1 MSKLKKQDILLE
13 SGTGELEIL
22 NFTVD
27 DSSYAINVLKVRE
40 ILRIKKGD
48 IKKLPDKSDVIL
60 GMTNIRG
67 DVIMIVNLSSY
78 LNSELIEN
86 DGIIMAIL
94 AEFNATKI
102 LFAVDDV
109 LGIDR
114 IGWDDIQPP
123 DRMMGELINGVIKSD
138 ENKDLINF
146 LNFEKILED
155 LQPEIG
161 NEIDVQP
168 EASADLRARRK
179 NITLALADDS
189 PTTRNMIK
197 DTLVEAGYEDF
208 KIYSDGQKLYEHL
221 LEIKENNPD
230 DSILDHV
237 QGIITDIEMPN
248 MDGHTLIRKIHEDR
262 YLRKLPTVI
271 FSSLISDDLL
281 HKGKEVGADAQITK
295 PELDKMVGVIDELVK
310 AKKPVADY

>member
-1 MSKLKKQDILLE
+1 MKQKQNILLE

-22 NFTVD
+22 KFIVD

-40 ILRIKKGD
+40 ILRIEKGD
-48 IKKLPDKSDVIL
+48 IKKLPEKSDVIL

-86 DGIIMAIL
+86 DGVIMAIL

-102 LFAVDDV
+102 LFAVDNV
-109 LGIDR
+109 VGIDR

-123 DRMMGELINGVIKSD
+123 DRMMGELVNGVIKSD
-138 ENKDLINF
+138 TDKDLINF

-155 LQPEIG
+155 LQPKLG
-161 NEIDVQP
+161 NNVDVKP

-179 NITLALADDS
+179 NKTLALADDS

-197 DTLVEAGYEDF
+197 DTLVEAGYQDF
-208 KIYSDGQKLYEHL
+208 KIFSDGRQLLDHL
-221 LEIKENNPD
+221 LEIKEKYPE
-230 DSILDHV
+230 DSVLDHV

-271 FSSLISDDLL
+271 FSSLISEDLL
-281 HKGKEVGADAQITK
+281 HKGKDVGADAQITK
-295 PELDKMVGVIDELVK
+295 PELDKLVGVVDQLVK
-310 AKKPVADY
+310 AVKPIADY

>member
-1 MSKLKKQDILLE
+1 MANKMKKQDILLE

-22 NFTVD
+22 KFIVA

-40 ILRIKKGD
+40 ILRLKKED

-86 DGIIMAIL
+86 DGVVMTIL

-102 LFAVDDV
+102 LFAVDNV
-109 LGIDR
+109 AGIDR

-123 DRMMGELINGVIKSD
+123 DRMMGELVNGVIRSD
-138 ENKDLINF
+138 DKDLINF

-155 LQPEIG
+155 LQPEMG
-161 NEIDVQP
+161 NRVDVKP

-179 NITLALADDS
+179 NKTLALADDS

-197 DTLVEAGYEDF
+197 DTLVEAGYQDF

-221 LEIKENNPD
+221 LEIKEENPE
-230 DSILDHV
+230 DSILEHV

-262 YLRKLPTVI
+262 YLRELPTVI
-271 FSSLISDDLL
+271 FSSLISEDLL
-281 HKGKEVGADAQITK
+281 HKGKAVGADAQITK
-295 PELDKMVGVIDELVK
+295 PELDKMVGVIDQLVK
-310 AKKPVADY
+310 AVKPVADY

>member
-1 MSKLKKQDILLE
+1 MAKKQDILLE

-22 NFTVD
+22 KFIVD

-40 ILRIKKGD
+40 IKRVNRED
-48 IKKLPDKSDVIL
+48 IKKLPEKSDVIL

-78 LNSELIEN
+78 LNSELKEN
-86 DGIIMAIL
+86 NNVIMAIL
-94 AEFNATKI
+94 AEFNNTQI

-109 LGIDR
+109 VGIDR

-123 DRMMGELINGVIKSD
+123 DRMMGELVNGVIKSD
-138 ENKDLINF
+138 NNDLINF

-161 NEIDVQP
+161 NEVDVQP
-168 EASADLRARRK
+168 EATADVRARRK
-179 NITLALADDS
+179 NKTLALADDS
-189 PTTRNMIK
+189 PTTRGMIK
-197 DTLVEAGYEDF
+197 DTLVEAGYQDF
-208 KIYSDGQKLYEHL
+208 KIFSDGQKLYDHL
-221 LEIKENNPD
+221 LEIKEENPE

-262 YLRKLPTVI
+262 YLRKLPTII
-271 FSSLISDDLL
+271 FSSLISEDLL

-295 PELDKMVGVIDELVK
+295 PELDKMVGVVDELVK

>member
-1 MSKLKKQDILLE
+1 
-13 SGTGELEIL
+13 
-22 NFTVD
+22 
-27 DSSYAINVLKVRE
+27 
-40 ILRIKKGD
+40 
-48 IKKLPDKSDVIL
+48 
-60 GMTNIRG
+60 
-67 DVIMIVNLSSY
+67 
-78 LNSELIEN
+78 
-86 DGIIMAIL
+86 
-94 AEFNATKI
+94 
-102 LFAVDDV
+102 
-109 LGIDR
+109 
-114 IGWDDIQPP
+114 
-123 DRMMGELINGVIKSD
+123 MMGELINGVIKSD

>member
-1 MSKLKKQDILLE
+1 MKQKQNILLE

-22 NFTVD
+22 KFIVD

-48 IKKLPDKSDVIL
+48 IKKLPEKSDVIL

-86 DGIIMAIL
+86 DGVIMAIL

-102 LFAVDDV
+102 LFAVDNV
-109 LGIDR
+109 VGIDR

-123 DRMMGELINGVIKSD
+123 DRMMGELVNGVIRSD
-138 ENKDLINF
+138 DKDLINF

-155 LQPEIG
+155 LQPKLG
-161 NEIDVQP
+161 NNVDVKP

-179 NITLALADDS
+179 NKTLALADDS

-197 DTLVEAGYEDF
+197 DTLVEAGYQDF
-208 KIYSDGQKLYEHL
+208 KIFSDGRQLLDHL
-221 LEIKENNPD
+221 LEIKEKYPE
-230 DSILDHV
+230 DSVLDHV

-271 FSSLISDDLL
+271 FSSLISEDLL

-295 PELDKMVGVIDELVK
+295 PELDKLVGVVDQLVK
-310 AKKPVADY
+310 AVKPIADY

>member
-1 MSKLKKQDILLE
+1 MANKQDILLE

-22 NFTVD
+22 KFTVD

-40 ILRIKKGD
+40 ILRIKKKD
-48 IKKLPDKSDVIL
+48 IKKLPEKSDVIM

-86 DGIIMAIL
+86 EEVVMAIS
-94 AEFNATKI
+94 AEFNNTKI
-102 LFAVDDV
+102 LFAVDNV
-109 LGIDR
+109 VGINR
-114 IGWDDIQPP
+114 IGWDDIQAP
-123 DRMMGELINGVIKSD
+123 DRMMGELVNGVIKSED
-138 ENKDLINF
+138 KDLINF

-155 LQPEIG
+155 LQPELG
-161 NEIDVQP
+161 NEVDVQP
-168 EASADLRARRK
+168 EAPAELRARRK
-179 NITLALADDS
+179 NKTLALADDS

-208 KIYSDGQKLYEHL
+208 KIFSDGQKLYEHL

-230 DSILDHV
+230 ESILDHV

-271 FSSLISDDLL
+271 FSSLISEDLL

-295 PELDKMVGVIDELVK
+295 PELDKMVGIIDQLVK
-310 AKKPVADY
+310 AREPVSDY

>member
-1 MSKLKKQDILLE
+1 MKQKQDILLE

-22 NFTVD
+22 KFIVD

-48 IKKLPDKSDVIL
+48 IKKLPEKSDVIL

-86 DGIIMAIL
+86 DGVIMAIL

-102 LFAVDDV
+102 LFAVDNV
-109 LGIDR
+109 VGIDR

-123 DRMMGELINGVIKSD
+123 DRMMGELVNGVIRSD
-138 ENKDLINF
+138 DKDLINF

-155 LQPEIG
+155 LQPKLG
-161 NEIDVQP
+161 NNVDVKP

-179 NITLALADDS
+179 NKTLALADDS

-197 DTLVEAGYEDF
+197 DTLVEAGYQDF
-208 KIYSDGQKLYEHL
+208 KIFSDGRQLLDHL
-221 LEIKENNPD
+221 LEIKEKYPE
-230 DSILDHV
+230 DSVLDHV

-271 FSSLISDDLL
+271 FSSLISEDLL

-295 PELDKMVGVIDELVK
+295 PELDKLVGVVDQLVK
-310 AKKPVADY
+310 AVKPIADY

>member
-1 MSKLKKQDILLE
+1 MMKQKQDILLE

-22 NFTVD
+22 KFIVD

-48 IKKLPDKSDVIL
+48 IKKLPEKSDVIL

-86 DGIIMAIL
+86 DGVIMAIL

-102 LFAVDDV
+102 LFAVDNV
-109 LGIDR
+109 VGIDR

-123 DRMMGELINGVIKSD
+123 DRMMGELVNGVIRSD
-138 ENKDLINF
+138 DKDLINF

-155 LQPEIG
+155 LQPKLG
-161 NEIDVQP
+161 NNVDVKP

-179 NITLALADDS
+179 NKTLALADDS

-197 DTLVEAGYEDF
+197 DTLVEAGYQDF
-208 KIYSDGQKLYEHL
+208 KIFSDGRQLLDHL
-221 LEIKENNPD
+221 LEIKEKYPE
-230 DSILDHV
+230 DSVLDHV

-271 FSSLISDDLL
+271 FSSLISEDLL

-295 PELDKMVGVIDELVK
+295 PELDKLVGVVDQLVK
-310 AKKPVADY
+310 AVKPIADY

>member
-1 MSKLKKQDILLE
+1 MKAKQDILLE

-22 NFTVD
+22 KFIVD

-48 IKKLPDKSDVIL
+48 IKKLPEKSDVIL

-86 DGIIMAIL
+86 DGVIMAIL

-102 LFAVDDV
+102 LFAVDNV
-109 LGIDR
+109 VGIDR

-123 DRMMGELINGVIKSD
+123 DRMMGELVNGVIKSD
-138 ENKDLINF
+138 TDKDLINF

-155 LQPEIG
+155 LQPELG
-161 NEIDVQP
+161 NKVDVKP

-179 NITLALADDS
+179 NKTLALADDS

-197 DTLVEAGYEDF
+197 DTLVEAGYQDF
-208 KIYSDGQKLYEHL
+208 KIFSDGRQLLDHL
-221 LEIKENNPD
+221 LEIKEKYPE
-230 DSILDHV
+230 DSVLDHV

-271 FSSLISDDLL
+271 FSSLISEDLL
-281 HKGKEVGADAQITK
+281 HKGKDVGADAQITK
-295 PELDKMVGVIDELVK
+295 PELDKLVGVVDQLVK
-310 AKKPVADY
+310 AVKPVSDY

>member
-1 MSKLKKQDILLE
+1 MAKKQDILLE

-22 NFTVD
+22 KFIVD

-40 ILRIKKGD
+40 IKRVNRKD
-48 IKKLPDKSDVIL
+48 IKKLPEKSDVIL

-78 LNSELIEN
+78 LNSELKEN
-86 DGIIMAIL
+86 NNVIMAIL
-94 AEFNATKI
+94 AEFNNTQI

-109 LGIDR
+109 VGIDR

-123 DRMMGELINGVIKSD
+123 DRMMGELVNGVIKSND
-138 ENKDLINF
+138 NDLINF

-161 NEIDVQP
+161 NEVDVQP
-168 EASADLRARRK
+168 EAPADLRARRK
-179 NITLALADDS
+179 NKTLALADDS
-189 PTTRNMIK
+189 PTTRGMIK
-197 DTLVEAGYEDF
+197 DTLVEAGYQDF
-208 KIYSDGQKLYEHL
+208 KIFSDGQKLYDYL
-221 LEIKENNPD
+221 LEIKEENPE

-262 YLRKLPTVI
+262 YLRKLPTII
-271 FSSLISDDLL
+271 FSSLISEDLL

-295 PELDKMVGVIDELVK
+295 PELDKMVGVVDELVK

>member
-1 MSKLKKQDILLE
+1 MAKTKKQDILLE

-22 NFTVD
+22 KFIVD
-27 DSSYAINVLKVRE
+27 GSSYAINVLKVRE
-40 ILRIKKGD
+40 ILRVPKED
-48 IKKLPDKSDVIL
+48 IKKLPEKSDIIL

-67 DVIMIVNLSSY
+67 EVIMIVNLSSY

-86 DGIIMAIL
+86 DGVIMSIL
-94 AEFNATKI
+94 AEFNNTKI
-102 LFAVDDV
+102 LFAVDNV
-109 LGIDR
+109 VGIDR

-123 DRMMGELINGVIKSD
+123 DRMMGELINGVIKS

-146 LNFEKILED
+146 LNFEKILKD
-155 LQPEIG
+155 LQPELG
-161 NEIDVQP
+161 NQVNVKP
-168 EASADLRARRK
+168 EASAEIRARRK
-179 NITLALADDS
+179 NKTLALADDS

-208 KIYSDGQKLYEHL
+208 KIFSDGKKLYDHL
-221 LEIKENNPD
+221 LEIKEEYPE

-262 YLRKLPTVI
+262 YLRQLPTVI
-271 FSSLISDDLL
+271 FSSLISEDLL
-281 HKGKEVGADAQITK
+281 HKGKDVGADAQITK
-295 PELDKMVGVIDELVK
+295 PELDKMVGVIDQLVK
-310 AKKPVADY
+310 VAKPLTDY

>member
-1 MSKLKKQDILLE
+1 MAKKQDILLE

-22 NFTVD
+22 KFIVD

-40 ILRIKKGD
+40 IKRVNRKD
-48 IKKLPDKSDVIL
+48 IKKLPEKSDVIL

-78 LNSELIEN
+78 LNSELKEN
-86 DGIIMAIL
+86 NNVIMAIL
-94 AEFNATKI
+94 AEFNNTQI

-109 LGIDR
+109 VGIDR

-123 DRMMGELINGVIKSD
+123 DRMMGELVNGVIKSD
-138 ENKDLINF
+138 NNDLINF

-161 NEIDVQP
+161 NEVDVQP
-168 EASADLRARRK
+168 EATADVRARRK
-179 NITLALADDS
+179 NKTLALADDS
-189 PTTRNMIK
+189 PTTRGMIK
-197 DTLVEAGYEDF
+197 DTLVEAGYQDF
-208 KIYSDGQKLYEHL
+208 KIFSDGQKLYDYL
-221 LEIKENNPD
+221 LEIKEENPE

-262 YLRKLPTVI
+262 YLRKLPTII
-271 FSSLISDDLL
+271 FSSLISEDLL

-295 PELDKMVGVIDELVK
+295 PELDKMVGVVDELVK

>member
-1 MSKLKKQDILLE
+1 VAKVKKQDILLE

-22 NFTVD
+22 KFIVD

-40 ILRIKKGD
+40 ILRINKED
-48 IKKLPDKSDVIL
+48 IKKLPEKSDVIL

-86 DGIIMAIL
+86 DGVIMSIL
-94 AEFNATKI
+94 AEFNNTKI
-102 LFAVDDV
+102 LFAVDNV
-109 LGIDR
+109 VGIDR

-123 DRMMGELINGVIKSD
+123 DRMMGELVNGVIKSD
-138 ENKDLINF
+138 DKDLINF

-155 LQPEIG
+155 LQPELG
-161 NEIDVQP
+161 NRVDVKP
-168 EASADLRARRK
+168 EAPADLRARRK
-179 NITLALADDS
+179 DKTLALADDS

-197 DTLVEAGYEDF
+197 DTLVEAGYQDF
-208 KIYSDGQKLYEHL
+208 KIFSDGRQLYEHL
-221 LEIKENNPD
+221 LEIKENYPE
-230 DSILDHV
+230 DSVLDHV

-271 FSSLISDDLL
+271 FSSLISEDLL

-295 PELDKMVGVIDELVK
+295 PELDKMVGVIDQLVK
-310 AKKPVADY
+310 AVKPVSDY